1 MNQFAI
7 MKENKRILKLT
18 LIKKITRE
26 IKKKMKYYLKKK
38 IVRNNESDNMT
49 PISSTESENEGA

>member
-26 IKKKMKYYLKKK
+26 IQKKMKYYLKKK